1 MNYIE
6 KPDFN
11 SLFNNIYKQNRAVQS
26 QYVQT
31 QYGGNG
37 RITYLE
43 NDPSTY
49 VNSIKASAELENI
62 IFELDGTNLYLKQIK
77 LKDSGTPTNYKIT
90 INYKIQSYTI
100 DQTQFLVFKS
110 GSKELKTKNLCKV
123 YIQTKENINSE
134 LIHWILQKIAEAGL
148 ANNILCMYK
157 NTYINFLIDFAET
170 DTLISGKSYD
180 KSTGYAILNK
190 NEYSDRAQHILGR
203 AYIYNDM
210 IVHIHSLI
218 LPEDSNIY
226 ISECSKKN
234 IREFINLLKALC
246 INPPG
251 LYFNPE
257 SEQRIFTF
265 FMSVGQEDEKKGALY
280 DNNFYNIM
288 GQNKTKIKSISD
300 INLDLMAT
308 IGKFIFIPSY
318 TYTYDSSEKKHTQ
331 TKKIAL
337 YSIDE
342 NNQISKYIKQHTMTS
357 RTTTNY
363 IMKGPTPNDKYT
375 TDIILLK
382 PGTNTT
388 DDAGYNIK
396 YYKLTSSEL
405 TEEELMND
413 NFGKSDIGVSFNNK
427 SQLKDFNLIINTHR
441 TTLTNRELEYIRLI
455 DILFSYK

>member
-1 MNYIE
+1 
-6 KPDFN
+6 
-11 SLFNNIYKQNRAVQS
+11 
-26 QYVQT
+26 
-31 QYGGNG
+31 
-37 RITYLE
+37 
-43 NDPSTY
+43 
-49 VNSIKASAELENI
+49 
-62 IFELDGTNLYLKQIK
+62 
-77 LKDSGTPTNYKIT
+77 
-90 INYKIQSYTI
+90 
-100 DQTQFLVFKS
+100 
-110 GSKELKTKNLCKV
+110 
-123 YIQTKENINSE
+123 
-134 LIHWILQKIAEAGL
+134 
-148 ANNILCMYK
+148 
-157 NTYINFLIDFAET
+157 
-170 DTLISGKSYD
+170 
-180 KSTGYAILNK
+180 
-190 NEYSDRAQHILGR
+190 
-203 AYIYNDM
+203 
-210 IVHIHSLI
+210 
-218 LPEDSNIY
+218 
-226 ISECSKKN
+226 
-234 IREFINLLKALC
+234 
-246 INPPG
+246 
-251 LYFNPE
+251 
-257 SEQRIFTF
+257 
-265 FMSVGQEDEKKGALY
+265 
-280 DNNFYNIM
+280 
-288 GQNKTKIKSISD
+288 
-300 INLDLMAT
+300 MAT